1 MSWNQFTLASA
12 GSASLSSRVAAVSR
26 IDGSMGVWW
35 VAPDG
40 SVQGA
45 YWYEGSPWRRYELA
59 PAGSAS
65 LNGGIAAVSRIP
77 GSMEV
82 FFVGAN
88 GSVQDRFWYEG
99 STWQGFELAPA
110 GSAATTGGIAAVSRI
125 PGSMEVFFV
134 GSNGSVQDHFWYE
147 GSSWQGF
154 ELSPAGS
161 ASVTTGLAAVSRV
174 PGSMEVWFTGGDAS
188 IQDHFWY
195 DTSSKNFDQDVTTDI
210 AIGGSVHVV
219 MRQDGFFSFST
230 HAYDS
235 GFDNID
241 YTISAAVLTPDGHVF
256 TFQHSGHTEG
266 TVAGLPFG
274 TPDRNDDFTFV
285 GNNPEITARWDGIL
299 NGTFKASLDATDTLA
314 AGVTGALGDLVKA
327 VLAAAGKAAA
337 DAVVKL
343 VS

>member
-1 MSWNQFTLASA
+1 A
-12 GSASLSSRVAAVSR
+12 GSASTT
-26 IDGSMGVWW
+26 
-35 VAPDG
+35 
-40 SVQGA
+40 
-45 YWYEGSPWRRYELA
+45 
-59 PAGSAS
+59 
-65 LNGGIAAVSRIP
+65 GGIAAVSRIP

-82 FFVGAN
+82 WYVGGNGSVQDHFWYEGSTWQRFELSPPGSASTHSGVTAVSRIPGSMELWYVGGN

-99 STWQGFELAPA
+99 STWQGFELA
-110 GSAATTGGIAAVSRI
+110 
-125 PGSMEVFFV
+125 
-134 GSNGSVQDHFWYE
+134 
-147 GSSWQGF
+147 
-154 ELSPAGS
+154 PAGS

-188 IQDHFWY
+188 VQDHFWY

-230 HAYDS
+230 HAHDS